1 MEAGGQILPVLSPFW
16 YVDGGAIDPLCF
28 DILSLL
34 SSYPPFLSF
43 LRGPA

>member
-1 MEAGGQILPVLSPFW
+1 MEAGGKILSAFL

-34 SSYPPFLSF
+34 SPYPPFLSF